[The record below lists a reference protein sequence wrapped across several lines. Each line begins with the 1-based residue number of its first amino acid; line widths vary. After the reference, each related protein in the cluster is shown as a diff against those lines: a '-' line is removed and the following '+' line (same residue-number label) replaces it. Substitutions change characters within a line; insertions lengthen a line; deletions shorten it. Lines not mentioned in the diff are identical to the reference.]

1 MTGDCLDEMRRA
13 ARSLVLIRRIREQ
26 AELVCDLD
34 AVLFEAAY
42 GRPWW
47 SFAQHLDG
55 LEAEAIR
62 ARQWL
67 AAYVHE
73 DTEAVEVV
81 Q

>member
-1 MTGDCLDEMRRA
+1 MTGDYLDEMRRS

-26 AELVCDLD
+26 AEALYDLD
-34 AVLFEAAY
+34 AVLFEAVH
-42 GRPWW
+42 GQPWW
-47 SFAQHLDG
+47 AFVQHLDG